1 MEGGLTITI
10 GEAPLLLTPE
20 ILNWVADPI
29 IAAITF
35 GVVGLYYI
43 KGSEPALGSILYMVF
58 YAVHIGLLYLLLN
71 IYPIIWLMI
80 VVAVIYIA
88 LHITILVIKTVYKIK
103 FMERGEIAM
112 VKFEKEYQEFMVK
125 LADKV
130 NEVQKDLA
138 NLSPETQSRVLQ
150 DARYIAIMQLFG
162 PQNR

>member
-1 MEGGLTITI
+1 MIKEITNKWKNIPLTLKVTVAYAVCSILQKCLSFITL
-10 GEAPLLLTPE
+10 PLFTRILTKEQYGQYTIYSSWSGIFSILLT
-20 ILNWVADPI
+20 LNLA
-29 IAAITF
+29 
-35 GVVGLYYI
+35 Y
-43 KGSEPALGSILYMVF
+43 GSFS
-58 YAVHIGLLYLLLN
+58 
-71 IYPIIWLMI
+71 
-80 VVAVIYIA
+80 
-88 LHITILVIKTVYKIK
+88 T
-103 FMERGEIAM
+103 AM